1 MTAEKDTIR
10 KPYARE
16 PTTRARTTSI
26 CGTTNKAE
34 FLNGETGYRRW
45 WVIHISGKIDLDN
58 FVTEKTLSQFWAQCY
73 AANIRDP
80 CCFRLTDGER
90 KQLEALN
97 QSVTEMLP
105 AEDELRMHFDFNAPV
120 AEWQWMQTA
129 ALKKS
134 IEYDVFQYSAI
145 TIGKALNKI
154 SKDYPII
161 RREKLN
167 NSYKWFV
174 PPPIR

>member
-45 WVIHISGKIDLDN
+45 WVIHISGKIDLDH
-58 FVTEKTLSQFWAQCY
+58 FATEKTLSQFWAQCY

-105 AEDELRMHFDFNAPV
+105 AEDELRMHFDFNAPET
-120 AEWQWMQTA
+120 EWQWMQTA

-134 IEYDVFQYSAI
+134 VEYDVFQYSAI

-154 SKDYPII
+154 SAEYPQMQH
-161 RREKLN
+161 K
-167 NSYKWFV
+167 KTGGHFTWFV
-174 PPPIR
+174 PPLKR

>member
-26 CGTTNKAE
+26 CGTTNKSE

-45 WVIHISGKIDLDN
+45 WVIHISGKIDLDR
-58 FVTEKTLSQFWAQCY
+58 FATEKALGQFWAQCY

-80 CCFRLTDGER
+80 CCFRLTDSER

-105 AEDELRMHFDFNAPV
+105 AEDELRMHFDFNAPET
-120 AEWQWMQTA
+120 EWQWMQTA

-134 IEYDVFQYSAI
+134 VEYDVSQYSSI
-145 TIGKALNKI
+145 TIGRALMKI
-154 SKDYPII
+154 AEEYPMIQRKKVKGNILWLIPPII
-161 RREKLN
+161 K
-167 NSYKWFV
+167 
-174 PPPIR
+174 